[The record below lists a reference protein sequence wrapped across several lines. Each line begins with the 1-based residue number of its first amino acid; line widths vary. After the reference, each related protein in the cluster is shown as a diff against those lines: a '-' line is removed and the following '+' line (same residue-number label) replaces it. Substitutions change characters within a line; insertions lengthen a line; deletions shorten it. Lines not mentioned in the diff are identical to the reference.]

1 MTLNVRGLT
10 SNLNNFK
17 NLITKHNH
25 IDIFCLQETK
35 LTNGIDFNG
44 FKCYYGNNKEKSQ
57 GGTAILVKNEI
68 LITNVNIIHDR
79 LIYAQFRFNLSI
91 YFIINVYLPNNLND
105 KHNNIKELI
114 SLLEYIEKSIPN
126 SHIII
131 CGDFNTH
138 LSDKLINTKNN
149 DQKGSDML
157 TNLINRFDLF
167 DVWTYNHYNDKGFTF
182 FNGSQ
187 KTRIDYFFI
196 SSELSEDSNIQI
208 LDRFS
213 DHNPL
218 TLSLNNNKE
227 KKYTSWKLNLSILN
241 NEKFINETFKLILKA
256 PTKDEDLIL
265 WWDKFKIKIKKLAI
279 HFCSLEKKEK
289 LKLENNLVY
298 QLNNFQKNK
307 KNLEENQKSIKNY
320 FTPKDL
326 NMNTSYINNIQQVNQ
341 KIEKLKEEIKEIDSI
356 NNMGAFIRSRSKF
369 ILEQPTK
376 FFYGL
381 EKMNIKKKKIT
392 FIYDSK
398 NTLVEDNPN
407 IIKVF
412 EDHFTKAFN
421 NSTIS
426 CKCNKSLLNNELCY
440 HCTYFNFFTKNLD
453 RPTLNPNDN
462 DPLLKDF
469 TIEEIEI
476 AVNKLNNNSSPG
488 PDGLPNEFYKKF
500 SYFIIPIMSRIFNFM
515 IKTKS
520 KPDSFREG
528 VTTLLP
534 KKDEPLNPSD
544 FRPIT
549 MNNADSK
556 IFSKLLVIRTKKIL
570 NLFIDEDQTGLPN
583 RNIQEAI
590 KFIINSFHFL
600 NDKLIKAIL
609 ILLDFEKAYDNMD
622 HSYMLKT
629 LAFFG
634 FNSKFISIIDK
645 LILENNYTTLLINNS
660 ISKKIYFKNGV
671 KQGCPFSP
679 ILFASTI
686 ELIAVKIRN
695 TINLRSIIGHKKQKL
710 YLDDITLIL
719 KADSDILILKKIL
732 DDFKQIS
739 NMKINWNKSI
749 LIPFNLSQD
758 RLLEI
763 KNCLNNISINTPDN
777 HLTKVLGVPMS
788 LNQKLI
794 SQYWKDKLKKAE
806 NITNLW
812 NKHYLSL
819 KGKVLIWNSLIHSL
833 FIHSSFV
840 VQPHPQIFYELN
852 NILRNFL
859 WHQKSFH
866 ALSLDKLSLPLSVG
880 GLNLLILERH
890 LHALRFKDLI
900 KTKDDFFLK
909 LILKNWNNK
918 PFYEQLIDIGKFRSR
933 STAVRPSNINYITP
947 FWNNMIDSL
956 IIFNQFT
963 NLDFFF
969 NSNTKDWNN
978 KNFREF
984 LNKNFYY
991 NHSTNFIKNTYEV
1004 NFQESKV
1011 WKNLWKPRVKPK
1023 INETFYLFLH
1033 RSLGLP
1039 DRLKY
1044 TIHGCP
1050 NCKNNHVIIS
1060 HQHLFE
1066 DCLVSSSSLFKN
1078 IPNLKLN
1085 QKVSFIYS
1093 GGILGKRNPIQ
1104 HRLWFYAVWK
1114 NYLNNSRIFPST
1126 SWFKNK

>member
-1 MTLNVRGLT
+1 M
-10 SNLNNFK
+10 FK
-17 NLITKHNH
+17 NNH

-35 LTNGIDFNG
+35 LTNGIEFNG
-44 FKCYYGNNKEKSQ
+44 FKCYYGNNKEKAQ

-68 LITNVNIIHDR
+68 LITNINIIHDR

-105 KHNNIKELI
+105 KHNNLKELL
-114 SLLEYIEKSIPN
+114 SLLDYIEKSVPN
-126 SHIII
+126 SHIIM

-157 TNLINRFDLF
+157 TNLINKFDLF
-167 DVWTYNHYNDKGFTF
+167 DVWSYNHYNDKGFTF
-182 FNGSQ
+182 FNGYQ

-196 SSELSEDSNIQI
+196 SSELSDHSNIQI
-208 LDRFS
+208 LERFS

-218 TLSLNNNKE
+218 ILSLNKNNE
-227 KKYTSWKLNLSILN
+227 ERFNFWKLNLSILK
-241 NEKFINETFKLILKA
+241 NEKFINEILKLILKA
-256 PTKDEDLIL
+256 PTKDEVLIL
-265 WWDKFKIKIKKLAI
+265 WWDKFKSKVKKLAI

-289 LKLENNLVY
+289 LKLENNLVFL
-298 QLNNFQKNK
+298 LNQFQKNK

-320 FTPKDL
+320 FTPRDL
-326 NMNTSYINNIQQVNQ
+326 NNNTSYINNIQQVNQ
-341 KIEKLKEEIKEIDSI
+341 KIEKLKEEIKELDSI
-356 NNMGAFIRSRSKF
+356 KNMGAFIRSRSKF

-381 EKMNIKKKKIT
+381 EKMNAKKKKIT
-392 FIYDSK
+392 YIYDSK
-398 NTLVEDNPN
+398 NILVEDNQN
-407 IIKVF
+407 IVKTF

-421 NSTIS
+421 NSTIT
-426 CKCNKSLLNNELCY
+426 CKCNKSSFNSDLCY
-440 HCTYFNFFTKNLD
+440 HCSYFNFFTKNLD
-453 RPTLNPNDN
+453 RPVLNPNDN
-462 DPLLKDF
+462 DSLLKDF

-488 PDGLPNEFYKKF
+488 PDGLPNEFYKNL
-500 SYFIIPIMSRIFNFM
+500 SYFIFPILTRLFNYM
-515 IKTKS
+515 IKTKT

-534 KKDEPLNPSD
+534 KKEDPLTPSD
-544 FRPIT
+544 YRPIT
-549 MNNADSK
+549 MNNSDSK
-556 IFSKLLVIRTKKIL
+556 IFSKLLVNRTKKIL

-583 RNIQEAI
+583 RNIQNAI
-590 KFIINSFHFL
+590 KFIINSFHYL
-600 NDKLIKAIL
+600 NDNLIKALI

-622 HSYMLKT
+622 HIYMLKT

-634 FNSKFISIIDK
+634 FNSVFISLIDK
-645 LILENNYTTLLINNS
+645 LILENNFTTLHINNTK
-660 ISKKIYFKNGV
+660 SKRIYFKNGV

-679 ILFASTI
+679 ILFAATI

-695 TINLRSIIGHKKQKL
+695 AINLKSIIGHKKQKL

-719 KADSDILILKKIL
+719 KGDSDISILKKIL
-732 DDFKQIS
+732 DDYRQIS

-749 LIPFNLSQD
+749 LIPLHLPPD
-758 RLLEI
+758 RLLCI
-763 KNCLNNISINTPDN
+763 KNNLNNIIINSPHD
-777 HLTKVLGVPMS
+777 HITKVLGVPLS
-788 LNQKLI
+788 LNQNLLF
-794 SQYWKDKLKKAE
+794 QYWKDKLKKAE

-812 NKHYLSL
+812 NKHHLSL

-833 FIHSSFV
+833 FIHSSLV
-840 VQPHPQIFYELN
+840 VQPHPLIFNDLN
-852 NILRNFL
+852 NILKNFL

-880 GLNLLILERH
+880 GLNLLLLERH

-900 KTKDDFFLK
+900 KTQNDFFLN
-909 LILKNWNNK
+909 LTLKKWNNN
-918 PFYEQLIDIGKFRSR
+918 PFYEQIIEIEKFRSK
-933 STAVRPSNINYITP
+933 STAIRPSNINYITP
-947 FWNNMIDSL
+947 FWNNTIDSL
-956 IIFNQFT
+956 IIFNQFA

-969 NSNTKDWNN
+969 NSNTKDWDN

-991 NHSTNFIKNTYEV
+991 NHSTEFIKNNYEV
-1004 NFQESKV
+1004 KFQEPKV

-1023 INETFYLFLH
+1023 INETFFLFLH
-1033 RSLGLP
+1033 KSLGLP

-1044 TIHGCP
+1044 EIYGCP
-1050 NCKNNHVIIS
+1050 NCKRNHIIN
-1060 HQHLFE
+1060 HEHLFE
-1066 DCLVSSSSLFKN
+1066 NCLVASSSLFKN
-1078 IPNLKLN
+1078 IPKLKFN
-1085 QKVSFIYS
+1085 QKVAFIYS
-1093 GGILGKRNPIQ
+1093 GGIFGKRNPIQ
-1104 HRLWFYAVWK
+1104 HRLWFYSVWK